1 MIVSLRLSIV
11 ECIRGRKIN
20 GFMGQ
25 VRGFVL
31 VKSLVNKLFPW
42 KRMYNLRMRDRDLV
56 IKNMNAF
63 NVVVSQLLYFDINIS
78 NEDKYICLLCSLLDP
93 WDSLVFFIR
102 SNETTLK
109 FDEIISSFLSQKMT
123 QKNIESLKI
132 DTLFI
137 RACSQNKNRNKSIVV
152 FSSH

>member
-1 MIVSLRLSIV
+1 LDEVGLEGKEHYMIVSLRLSIV

-109 FDEIISSFLSQKMT
+109 FDEIISSFLS
-123 QKNIESLKI
+123 
-132 DTLFI
+132 
-137 RACSQNKNRNKSIVV
+137 
-152 FSSH
+152 